1 MCSFWGTNLFTQISV
16 QVWLRQ
22 TVTVK
27 SLASQCNFV
36 WSYGNMSV
44 CVCVCVCAHVCDC
57 SHCGRC
63 LSDRRVMS

>member
-44 CVCVCVCAHVCDC
+44 CVCVCVCVPTYVTALTAAGVCLT
-57 SHCGRC
+57 G
-63 LSDRRVMS
+63 V